1 MSDFTKRGMPIDK
14 LYPLGIP
21 FTPKILNPISKEEAR
36 EKLQLKL
43 NKKIAL
49 LLVAVWV
56 LVNCS
61 TC

>member
-1 MSDFTKRGMPIDK
+1 MSDFTKRGIPIDK

-43 NKKIAL
+43 NKK
-49 LLVAVWV
+49 
-56 LVNCS
+56 NCF
-61 TC
+61 TTWW